1 MKLMLPILLLMMFSC
16 SSTKPVDTSNLVSRE
31 GLIYYNKT
39 SALFGGKGI
48 NLEKTP
54 FSGEC
59 VKYYPT
65 GELQAKGI
73 IKDGIL
79 TYGTY
84 LGKDSTIYES
94 WETNGDTTINT
105 EWYSN
110 GQKKRESKTVDGKNT
125 FINRWHENGTIRNE
139 LYDWEEKAIEEDN
152 FYSDSRRPLN
162 YIIKKPLANAEKQDV
177 LFFMHGGG
185 GHTWYYEPHMINQ
198 FSENYVTV
206 VLQAPYELSIFSN
219 MWVWFD
225 VHFSFFADTTFNE
238 QQINA
243 SCDSILFSINQ
254 IIEKENINPK
264 KIYVGG
270 NSQGG
275 VMACK
280 LALEHPNAIDGFI
293 AHNAFLPIVYQTV
306 KDKSKYLALRGLVIN
321 GDDDNIIDPINS
333 KQITNTFIKL
343 GADIKSIELQMGHE
357 FPKLSRDLI
366 NEWMASK

>member
-1 MKLMLPILLLMMFSC
+1 MKLMLSILLMMMFSC
-16 SSTKPVDTSNLVSRE
+16 SSTKPVDISNLVSRE
-31 GLIYYNKT
+31 GLVYYNKT
-39 SALFGGKGI
+39 SALFGGEGI

-54 FSGEC
+54 FSGKC
-59 VKYYPT
+59 VSYYPT
-65 GELQAKGI
+65 GELQGEGT
-73 IKDGIL
+73 IKEGMLIQSS
-79 TYGTY
+79 Y
-84 LGKDSTIYES
+84 LGIDGTLYES
-94 WETNGDTTINT
+94 SKRKGDTLISV

-110 GQKKRESKTVDGKNT
+110 GQKKWESITVDGKNT
-125 FINRWHENGTIRNE
+125 LINRWNENSTIRKE

-152 FYSDSRRPLN
+152 LYSDSRRHLN

-219 MWVWFD
+219 MWTWFD

-306 KDKSKYLALRGLVIN
+306 TDKSKYATLRGLVIN

-333 KQITNTFIKL
+333 KQITNTFNKL

-366 NEWMASK
+366 NEWIASK